1 MQVVPLN
8 PSPNQKLTIGLDNQS
23 CQIQVFQ
30 TDGGLFMNLAVN
42 DEPIISGVLCQN
54 RNRIVR
60 SLYLGFNGDFYFD
73 DTQGSEDPDYTGLG
87 TRFFLVYLSA
97 ADLPEGVG

>member
-8 PSPNQKLTIGLDNQS
+8 SLPNQQLTVGLDNQS

-30 TDGGLFMNLAVN
+30 TDGGLFMNLSVN
-42 DEPIISGVLCQN
+42 NAEVVSGVLCQN

-60 SLYLGFNGDFYFD
+60 EKYRGFNGDFYFD
-73 DTQGSEDPDYTGLG
+73 DLQGDEDPSYAGLG
-87 TRFFLVYLSA
+87 ARFVLVYLSA
-97 ADLPEGVG
+97 AELPEGSV